1 MYKIH
6 YNILVPEI
14 TQSEKVALCIYNA
27 NWLDEL
33 YIELQSVHQFNECHS
48 EWNTISTSTIWGR
61 YGEIDELVC

>member
-48 EWNTISTSTIWGR
+48 E
-61 YGEIDELVC
+61 